1 MLFLP
6 QLPASKICLKN
17 SYYATP
23 KVRCNFII
31 QIHKFTIKI
40 ETISINLLFE
50 RVKIVEFNLNSHMFL
65 AIYQDIRFLNQDV
78 NEDARN
84 VPPPPAPRSVSIRS
98 HLEFQPV
105 VSFSVPL
112 ETELIKNGRLSSWFK
127 KQASWLDL
135 QNVCP
140 ETRGNWNKFYNLDT
154 FEKQVDANCVDLD
167 REFVDLNYKVAS
179 LIYCHFWRSISYFEE
194 QIHWVPLDAYIF

>member
-84 VPPPPAPRSVSIRS
+84 VPPPPARYRSEAILNSNLWSR
-98 HLEFQPV
+98 FQSLSKQNWSKTV
-105 VSFSVPL
+105 VSL
-112 ETELIKNGRLSSWFK
+112 LDFK

>member
-84 VPPPPAPRSVSIRS
+84 VPPPPPPARYRSEAILNSNLWSRFQSLSKQNWSKTVVSLLDLKNKHLDLIYKTYVLKHVGIEINSTTLTHSKSKLMLTVSI
-98 HLEFQPV
+98 
-105 VSFSVPL
+105 
-112 ETELIKNGRLSSWFK
+112 LI
-127 KQASWLDL
+127 
-135 QNVCP
+135 
-140 ETRGNWNKFYNLDT
+140 ENLWIWII
-154 FEKQVDANCVDLD
+154 K
-167 REFVDLNYKVAS
+167 
-179 LIYCHFWRSISYFEE
+179 
-194 QIHWVPLDAYIF
+194 

>member
-84 VPPPPAPRSVSIRS
+84 VPPPPR
-98 HLEFQPV
+98 L
-105 VSFSVPL
+105 PL
-112 ETELIKNGRLSSWFK
+112 GIDQKPS
-127 KQASWLDL
+127 
-135 QNVCP
+135 
-140 ETRGNWNKFYNLDT
+140 
-154 FEKQVDANCVDLD
+154 
-167 REFVDLNYKVAS
+167 
-179 LIYCHFWRSISYFEE
+179 
-194 QIHWVPLDAYIF
+194 